1 MADEKKP
8 EWFDPQKADSFSSIV
23 KPGVADGT
31 RRNERSAKAGR
42 FVKKNN
48 ARSVDPPS
56 LAEDIKSGNRT
67 ALARGIT
74 LIESNAEHD
83 FQNAQSLL
91 QQLLPHSGNSIRI
104 GITGVPGA
112 GKSTFIESFGS
123 YLCGLGHKVA
133 VLAVDPTSSLTGGSI
148 LGDKTRMEQL
158 ARNPRAFIRPSPSG
172 GKLGG
177 VHRKTRE
184 TMIVCEAAGFDV
196 ILVETVGVGQS
207 EVIVRDMVDFFMLL
221 VLTGA
226 GDELQGMKKGI
237 MELADSVIVN
247 KADGPNEQAAKKTKE
262 EYNRI
267 LHFLQPATKGWQT
280 VALTSSALYNK
291 GIAEIWNTISSFVSN
306 TEQSGIFVDRRRTQT
321 REWLNDMIIDQLQAS
336 FFHHPAIKLLLPK
349 IENEVIS
356 GSKPVASAVEEL
368 FQTFFKEKQ

>member
-1 MADEKKP
+1 MTDEKKP
-8 EWFDPQKADSFSSIV
+8 EWFDPEKADSFSSVV
-23 KPGVADGT
+23 KPGVAAGNT
-31 RRNERSAKAGR
+31 ERSAVKSGR

-48 ARSVDPPS
+48 VPRIDPVS
-56 LAEDIKSGNRT
+56 LAEDIKAGGRT
-67 ALARGIT
+67 ALAKGIT

-83 FQNAQSLL
+83 FQTAQTLL
-91 QQLLPHSGNSIRI
+91 QKLLPESGRSIRV

-123 YLCGLGHKVA
+123 YLCSKGHKVA

-148 LGDKTRMEQL
+148 LGDKTRMEKL

-184 TMIVCEAAGFDV
+184 TMLLCEAAGFDI

-237 MELADSVIVN
+237 MELADAVIVN
-247 KADGPNEQAAKKTKE
+247 KADGSNEQSAKKTKE

-280 VALTSSALYNK
+280 AALTSSALQDK
-291 GIAEIWNTISSFVSN
+291 GIEEIWTTIRAFESFTKN
-306 TEQSGIFVDRRRTQT
+306 NGIFDERRRLQT
-321 REWLNDMIIDQLQAS
+321 KQWLNDMIIDQLQAS
-336 FFHHPAIKLLLPK
+336 FFHHPEVKYLLPK
-349 IENEVIS
+349 VENEVIS
-356 GSKPVASAVEEL
+356 GNRPVASGVEDL
-368 FQTFFKEKQ
+368 FKAFFEAKK